1 MRADP
6 LPRPPQVDND
16 DDLPNYLSM
25 LFTCILLVSV
35 TKPLFIQET
44 MRSNA
49 YTGASQMML
58 LHDLEMRPKLW

>member
-35 TKPLFIQET
+35 TKPLFKKPCVAIRT
-44 MRSNA
+44 AGR
-49 YTGASQMML
+49 QMML